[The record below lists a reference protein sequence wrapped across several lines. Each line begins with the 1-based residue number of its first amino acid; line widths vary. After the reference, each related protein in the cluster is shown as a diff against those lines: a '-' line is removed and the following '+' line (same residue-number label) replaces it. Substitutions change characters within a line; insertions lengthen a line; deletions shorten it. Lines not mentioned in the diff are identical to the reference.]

1 MEVRVY
7 TSPLCQPCRA
17 TKRKLTAE
25 GVPFVEIDL
34 TEPQHADTLADMK
47 AAYGDPL
54 RMPVVEVIDMGR
66 TYVWQEFRPDLLEET
81 VQRHRARTI

>member
-17 TKRKLTAE
+17 TKRVLTGA
-25 GVPFVEIDL
+25 GIPFVAIDL
-34 TEPQHADTLADMK
+34 TEPQHAAKLADLK

-54 RMPVVEVIDMGR
+54 KMPVVEVIDMGS

-81 VQRHRARTI
+81 IQRYRARTI